1 MKKIFLYAYDRRNLG
16 DDLFVHT
23 ITQRYPKTQFYMWSG
38 KENRETFACLPNLKV
53 IDRESRWVH
62 FLRKLRPSL
71 VARYRAWLENR
82 CDAVVYIGG
91 SIFMEY
97 PNWEAICTWWE
108 CEAEN
113 RPFYVLGANFGPWHT
128 EGYRQKMAEVFKNCR
143 DVCFRD
149 KYSKSLFPDVDT
161 VRCAPDIL
169 FAHPMPQVPVKDK
182 QIFVSVIDCAGK
194 DENHG
199 LGAHDDSY
207 VSNMAALLR
216 KYLDEGHTL
225 VLSSFCAE
233 EGDEAGIAKL
243 LRAMECENDPCI
255 TVLCYDGTNADAVKH
270 AMAES
275 ALIVGT
281 RFHAVILGLAAGR
294 PVLPVVYSDKTLHVL
309 EDMGFA
315 GTVFDLRKNG
325 IWRADI
331 QYEKQMLPTD
341 SLREAAQQHFTKLE
355 SH

>member
-23 ITQRYPKTQFYMWSG
+23 IVQRYPKAQFYMWSD
-38 KENRETFACLPNLKV
+38 KENRETYACLPNLKV
-53 IDRESRWVH
+53 IDRDSKWVH

-71 VARYRAWLENR
+71 VARYRTWLENR

-97 PNWEAICTWWE
+97 PNWEQICTWWE
-108 CEAEN
+108 YEAEN

-128 EGYRQKMAEVFKNCR
+128 EGYRQKMAEIFKKCR

-149 KYSKSLFPDVDT
+149 KYSESLFPDVDT

-169 FAHPMPQVPVKDK
+169 FAHPMPQMPVKDK

-199 LGAHDDSY
+199 LSAHDDSY

-216 KYLDEGHTL
+216 KYLDERHTL

-243 LRAMECENDPCI
+243 LRAMDCQHDPRI
-255 TVLCYDGTNADAVKH
+255 TVLCYDGTNADAVKR

-315 GTVFDLRKNG
+315 GTVVDLRKDDAWQKCLPN
-325 IWRADI
+325 DI
-331 QYEKQMLPTD
+331 KSMNVQSLRINAQDHFRNID
-341 SLREAAQQHFTKLE
+341 SL
-355 SH
+355 